1 MRIIKINWVDSVRA
15 SDWTLLEDIDDKPLD
30 CVSVGF
36 LIKETDEQITIAQN
50 YGIKPEQVCNLM
62 TIPRCSIKDIKE
74 LKEEKACQKQS
85 NLSRII
91 Q

>member
-15 SDWTLLEDIDDKPLD
+15 SDWALLEDIDDKPLD

-62 TIPRCSIKDIKE
+62 TIPRCSIRDIKE
-74 LKEEKACQKQS
+74 LKEE
-85 NLSRII
+85 
-91 Q
+91 

>member
-15 SDWTLLEDIDDKPLD
+15 SDWTLLEDVDDKLLD

-36 LIKETDEQITIAQN
+36 LIKETNEQITIAQN

-62 TIPRCSIKDIKE
+62 TIPRCSIRDIKE
-74 LKEEKACQKQS
+74 LKEE
-85 NLSRII
+85 
-91 Q
+91 

>member
-15 SDWTLLEDIDDKPLD
+15 SDWELLEDVDNKLLD

-62 TIPRCSIKDIKE
+62 TIPRCSIRDIKE
-74 LKEEKACQKQS
+74 LKEE
-85 NLSRII
+85 
-91 Q
+91 